1 MLPGAHESIAGGLY
15 RSIGRALDDGCES
28 LQIFSKN
35 SNRWEAKEISQEDAE
50 RFRAEA
56 EKAGLGGITIHTSY
70 LINIGSPNPV
80 LWEKSVDALKVE
92 VERAH
97 ILGIKYLVLHP
108 GSHVGSGLEN
118 GIKRIA
124 EGLNSVISETPDDVV
139 ILLENTAGQ
148 GTNIGHRFEHIA
160 DIMGRVDDE
169 KRVAVCFDTCHAFA
183 AGYDIRT
190 EVSYG
195 AVMDAFDDTIGLDRL
210 RVFHLNDSKTPLGSR
225 KDRHEQIGDG
235 EIGLEAFR
243 LLMNDKRFRDT
254 PGILETPPL
263 PSGENSYKRN
273 LAVLRGLIGKKERI
287 EVKGQRTLI

>member
-15 RSIGRALDDGCES
+15 KSIGRALEDGCES

-35 SNRWEAKEISQEDAE
+35 SNRWKAKDITQEDAE
-50 RFRAEA
+50 RFRTEA
-56 EKAGLGGITIHTSY
+56 EKAGLGGITVHTSY
-70 LINIGSPNPV
+70 LINIGSPDDG
-80 LWEKSVDALKVE
+80 LWEKSREALKVE
-92 VERAH
+92 AERAH
-97 ILGIKYLVLHP
+97 ILGIKYIVLHP

-124 EGLNSVISETPDDVV
+124 EGLNSVISETPDDVI

-160 DIMGRVDDE
+160 DIIGRVEDR

-190 EVSYG
+190 EEAYG
-195 AVMDAFDDTIGLDRL
+195 RTMDEFDNVIGLDL
-210 RVFHLNDSKTPLGSR
+210 LKAFHLNDSKTPLGSR
-225 KDRHEQIGDG
+225 RDRHEQIGDG

-243 LLMNDKRFRDT
+243 LLMNDARFEKT

-273 LAVLRGLIGKKERI
+273 LAVLRGLIGRKERI
-287 EVKGQRTLI
+287 EAKGQRTLM